1 VEQRWEE
8 SDDICKNSHSC
19 LVIIYNLFYW
29 EVDMKIA
36 ISSSGTSLDSNV
48 DPRFGRCQYY
58 IIYDTNTDSFEYVD
72 NESRQAM
79 GGAGIQASQFL
90 VNKNIEAVISGNIGP
105 NSYRVL
111 SAASIKIYSGVTGT
125 VKDAVEKFKKDELKG
140 TSAPDVQ
147 SHFGAGSGMGRG
159 GRL

>member
-1 VEQRWEE
+1 
-8 SDDICKNSHSC
+8 
-19 LVIIYNLFYW
+19 
-29 EVDMKIA
+29 MKIA

-90 VNKNIEAVISGNIGP
+90 VNK
-105 NSYRVL
+105 
-111 SAASIKIYSGVTGT
+111 K
-125 VKDAVEKFKKDELKG
+125 
-140 TSAPDVQ
+140 
-147 SHFGAGSGMGRG
+147 
-159 GRL
+159 